1 MSEMN
6 HLCFHPDHGPH
17 QCHCG
22 MGVDHTTGEFR
33 DWHRRRGIPVSDHQ
47 IA

>member
-1 MSEMN
+1 MDGFD

-22 MGVDHTTGEFR
+22 LERDHTTDEVR
-33 DWHRRRGIPVSDHQ
+33 AWLEERGIPVLDSE